1 MLAPLVAFHLLAS
14 PAKKAP
20 AKPSLAQQINSILRQ
35 EALARAYWGIHI
47 VELERGRVLYSQNS
61 NQLFVPA
68 SNAKLFTTA
77 ALLSLAG
84 PEYRF
89 RTTVEAEGDLG
100 ADGRLQGNLV
110 IMGRGD
116 PNISGRVLPYT
127 LKTERGPPHT
137 QILEELGNQ
146 AAARGLKTIEA
157 DLIGDDTVYSP
168 QRYGPGWAQDDLQW
182 IDGAPVSALT
192 FNDNVVFINI
202 HPGEH
207 AGDKALITVEPETSV
222 YEIDNRIF

>member
-1 MLAPLVAFHLLAS
+1 MPPPRRLVPLMLTPLLPCHLPAP

-89 RTTVEAEGDLG
+89 RTTVAAEGHLG
-100 ADGRLQGNLV
+100 ADGRLQGHLG

-116 PNISGRVLPYT
+116 PHISAQGL
-127 LKTERGPPHT
+127 PHT
-137 QILEELGNQ
+137 L
-146 AAARGLKTIEA
+146 
-157 DLIGDDTVYSP
+157 
-168 QRYGPGWAQDDLQW
+168 
-182 IDGAPVSALT
+182 
-192 FNDNVVFINI
+192 
-202 HPGEH
+202 
-207 AGDKALITVEPETSV
+207 
-222 YEIDNRIF
+222 

>member
-1 MLAPLVAFHLLAS
+1 MPPRRRLVLLMLAPLLACHLLAS

-61 NQLFVPA
+61 YQLSVPA

-89 RTTVEAEGDLG
+89 RTTVAAEGHLG
-100 ADGRLQGNLV
+100 PDGRLQGNLV

-116 PNISGRVLPYT
+116 PNISARALPYT
-127 LKTERGPPHT
+127 PQPHPGPPHT
-137 QILEELGNQ
+137 QILEEMANQ
-146 AAARGLKTIEA
+146 
-157 DLIGDDTVYSP
+157 
-168 QRYGPGWAQDDLQW
+168 
-182 IDGAPVSALT
+182 
-192 FNDNVVFINI
+192 
-202 HPGEH
+202 
-207 AGDKALITVEPETSV
+207 
-222 YEIDNRIF
+222 

>member
-1 MLAPLVAFHLLAS
+1 MPPRRRLVLLMLAPLLACHLLAS

-35 EALARAYWGIHI
+35 QALARAYWGIHI

-89 RTTVEAEGDLG
+89 PA
-100 ADGRLQGNLV
+100 
-110 IMGRGD
+110 
-116 PNISGRVLPYT
+116 T
-127 LKTERGPPHT
+127 LEPKRA
-137 QILEELGNQ
+137 L
-146 AAARGLKTIEA
+146 
-157 DLIGDDTVYSP
+157 
-168 QRYGPGWAQDDLQW
+168 
-182 IDGAPVSALT
+182 AP
-192 FNDNVVFINI
+192 D
-202 HPGEH
+202 
-207 AGDKALITVEPETSV
+207 
-222 YEIDNRIF
+222 